1 MRLAGH
7 VPVARPQPSYSVI
20 SMDKAIF
27 VAVVDESQAAR
38 FVAGFE
44 AMGVL
49 RTKLELPEKIGSGG
63 CGARAVQ

>member
-1 MRLAGH
+1 
-7 VPVARPQPSYSVI
+7 
-20 SMDKAIF
+20 MDKAIF